1 MSASNFLSKNTS
13 VVYSYWLENTDDE
26 VDFFQEDL
34 ENIQD
39 EMIEDMKKELK
50 IEWVLIHRDNRNDN
64 DRNYCWY
71 IFWSILIEDNTEEEK
86 NINID
91 LITRSGYY
99 QWVNFDYE
107 YDIDN
112 ARNDDTIS
120 DDMQKKL
127 DKCIEAIEKTYKKY
141 TFPLRRVAVFSNWEA
156 IYEPIKK

>member
-1 MSASNFLSKNTS
+1 MSASNFFSKNTS
-13 VVYSYWLENTDDE
+13 VIYSYWLENTDDE
-26 VDFFQEDL
+26 FDFFQEDL

-39 EMIEDMKKELK
+39 EMIEDIKKELK
-50 IEWVLIHRDNRNDN
+50 IEWVHIHEDNRYDN
-64 DRNYCWY
+64 ERNYSWH
-71 IFWSILIEDNTEEEK
+71 IFGNILIEDNTEDEK

-127 DKCIEAIEKTYKKY
+127 DKCIEAIEKSYNKFTLS
-141 TFPLRRVAVFSNWEA
+141 LRRVATFSNGET